1 MGNVLL
7 RFNFSRPRRLI
18 ELSSA
23 TQMAS
28 RTLAENSRRTPEI
41 APRHGRSTAGMGSF
55 FPSLKPQV
63 SSGKGDDLGYLYA

>member
-28 RTLAENSRRTPEI
+28 RTLAENSRLFDVPVIE
-41 APRHGRSTAGMGSF
+41 APQQRRATGHPVDT
-55 FPSLKPQV
+55 
-63 SSGKGDDLGYLYA
+63 